1 MVEREE
7 RQTFA
12 PKVAGSSPTGTHC
25 DRRGE
30 KTISGLFCPPTAC
43 GKQDTRGRSNP
54 AECEKNAQTTDR

>member
-1 MVEREE
+1 MVERVG

-30 KTISGLFCPPTAC
+30 KTISGFLRPQRIA
-43 GKQDTRGRSNP
+43 GGWGIP
-54 AECEKNAQTTDR
+54 ARMWRMEAGYRMA